1 MTNPQKSG
9 FLAFYGAIKID
20 AMKAGSMGSTL
31 TSEIKARA
39 LSLGADL
46 AGIADVALLKGLPTI
61 PDDLLAPYRFAVSM
75 AVALPRAVF
84 SAIAAAP
91 TPEYSAIYQTI
102 NRQLD
107 DIAVGIARQL
117 DRRGFAA
124 LPVPA
129 SQVLDRE
136 TWHAAVSHKAVARM
150 AGLGWQG
157 KNLLLITPQYG
168 SRVRLVTVLT
178 DAPLSPDGPVNNRCG
193 SCNCC
198 RDACPVNAIR
208 GVNTDTHYDTRHQ
221 AMFFSRCVEKLTR
234 DFASRDNIGVPICG
248 ICIRA
253 CPFTMKGS
261 IEK

>member
-1 MTNPQKSG
+1 MRE
-9 FLAFYGAIKID
+9 
-20 AMKAGSMGSTL
+20 TL
-31 TSEIKARA
+31 TREIKASA
-39 LSLGADL
+39 LSLGADMV
-46 AGIADVALLKGLPTI
+46 GIADVALMEGLPTI
-61 PDDLLAPYRFAVSM
+61 PYDLLAPYRFAVSL

-84 SAIAAAP
+84 SIIDTAP
-91 TPEYSAIYQTI
+91 TPEYSAIYQTV

-107 DIAVGIARQL
+107 DIAVGIARWL
-117 DRRGFAA
+117 DRKGFAA

-178 DAPLSPDGPVNNRCG
+178 NAPLTPDGPVKNRCG
-193 SCNCC
+193 KCFRC
-198 RDACPVNAIR
+198 RDACPVGAIR
-208 GVNTDTHYDTRHQ
+208 GVNTDAHYDTRNQ
-221 AMFFSRCVEKLTR
+221 AMFFSRCVEKLTL
-234 DFASRDNIGVPICG
+234 DFAKRDNIGAPICG

-253 CPFTMKGS
+253 CPFTMKG
-261 IEK
+261 KRLHRPPQ